1 MPGMQVEAVM
11 KNRILAATV
20 AMAIAATSGTA
31 LADNGRHNGRDYR
44 GNGDAD
50 YARVVRVEPLMERVR
65 YSVPVEQCWNEGRV
79 RDDGYRG
86 SGSKVGAAIMGSVVG
101 AVFGNALGGHG
112 DSRRAATVGGAVLGA
127 AVGNEIGKNDA
138 RRDYRE
144 PRYEEVQRCS
154 TRYEERFDERV
165 TAYRVTYDYNGR
177 RQVTQLPYDPG
188 RYLRVSVDVHPLG

>member
-1 MPGMQVEAVM
+1 M
-11 KNRILAATV
+11 KNTILAGTV
-20 AMAIAATSGTA
+20 ALAIAAVSGSA
-31 LADNGRHNGRDYR
+31 LADNGRHNGDRNHGR
-44 GNGDAD
+44 GNRDAE

-86 SGSKVGAAIMGSVVG
+86 GSSKAGAAIMGSVVG
-101 AVFGNALGGHG
+101 AIFGNAIGGHG

-127 AVGNEIGKNDA
+127 AVGNELGKND

-144 PRYEEVQRCS
+144 PRYEEVQRCN

-165 TAYRVTYDYNGR
+165 AGYRVTYDYNGR

-188 RYLRVSVDVHPLG
+188 RYLRVAVDVHPLG

>member
-1 MPGMQVEAVM
+1 MKSRIIAGVVAV
-11 KNRILAATV
+11 
-20 AMAIAATSGTA
+20 AITAVSGTA
-31 LADNGRHNGRDYR
+31 LADNGRHLGNRNYDRGGRA
-44 GNGDAD
+44 GD
-50 YARVVRVEPLMERVR
+50 YARVVNVEPLVERVR

-79 RDDGYRG
+79 RDDGYRN
-86 SGSKVGAAIMGSVVG
+86 GSKTGAAIVGGVVG
-101 AVFGNALGGHG
+101 ALFGNAVGGHG

-127 AVGNEIGKNDA
+127 AVGNEIGKNGG
-138 RRDYRE
+138 RDYRE

-165 TAYRVTYDYNGR
+165 AGYRVTYDYNGR